1 MNYLNHFR
9 SKLHAVAFR
18 NSEKRFLEVRS
29 RYLYVLIFYF
39 LTSGQY
45 LMIISFGYR
54 QGLINTAIIVLL
66 LLVGLLVIKLATR
79 RLVQKKLRAARYLS
93 KINDGFL
100 LAATIAFMIQG
111 IIFVNPGKTDIQI
124 LYHFGFWWGVFICLI
139 SQFSSSWAI
148 KWLQVSAGCLIVCVK
163 FRGTADL
170 TKMIV
175 GTVNLIFLSFWFFHI
190 EDRHAKH
197 NFLDK
202 YRANQQA
209 ACLKTIIGD
218 LYEAVIVYNDR
229 TKSLLYA
236 NNAVKDLKFWD
247 EGAGLQDNFRR
258 LSLKSDS
265 VKEYARRSTF
275 VSTFS
280 NHDRKQFRRE
290 MFHGKKNLAEFYE
303 FVKDSVRMCG
313 FYMLDVLF
321 QDQTSEG
328 TEEHS
333 YQVQVL
339 SCNYDGQKAW
349 AFMIRD
355 TTERDRIITLQDNNE
370 YKTRLLAS
378 VSHELRTP
386 LNASITFTEKAMESA
401 ETPEHVKNN
410 FLRPALNSCKL
421 LLHLINDILDFSQ
434 VKANKLRLVFEERS
448 IADTIKECVSLLS
461 IQAEKKGIYLKILGL
476 ECIKEELLKTD
487 HNRVRQIILNLLS
500 NALKFTYEGG
510 IILTVKEETRLLEKE
525 KQEIRV
531 ICMSVED
538 TGIGMKPEDQRKL
551 FSTFEK
557 IDLGE
562 KNLMNATGVGLGLVI
577 SNDLA
582 RSLGPPG
589 RDPPIEVRSE
599 FGVGTTF
606 TFEILDQDP
615 VDQRSTSKPTLHP
628 QKSESA
634 DDHSVIAEG
643 DCKISFQGYNS
654 YAKMNDIGL
663 LYTRQPMSR
672 ESLIRAPSRQQAITP
687 QLLPCSCASVL
698 IVDDDMFNISSL
710 ETILH
715 SKNVTTVSAFNGK
728 IAIDKYLSR
737 ENTKCCADCR
747 PFSIIFMDCNM
758 PVMDGYEATS
768 KLKEMMRR
776 EEIRECAIIG
786 CTGHVQPSEV
796 EKCKE
801 SGMDDCVGKP
811 IERSILMQLL
821 QKYKL
826 I

>member
-1 MNYLNHFR
+1 M
-9 SKLHAVAFR
+9 
-18 NSEKRFLEVRS
+18 
-29 RYLYVLIFYF
+29 
-39 LTSGQY
+39 
-45 LMIISFGYR
+45 
-54 QGLINTAIIVLL
+54 
-66 LLVGLLVIKLATR
+66 
-79 RLVQKKLRAARYLS
+79 
-93 KINDGFL
+93 
-100 LAATIAFMIQG
+100 AATIAFMIQG

-265 VKEYARRSTF
+265 VKEYVRRSTF

-339 SCNYDGQKAW
+339 GCNYDGQKAW

-510 IILTVKEETRLLEKE
+510 ITLTVKEETRLLGKE

-551 FSTFEK
+551 FSAFEK

-562 KNLMNATGVGLGLVI
+562 KKSMNATGVGLGLVI

-606 TFEILDQDP
+606 TFEILDQNP
-615 VDQRSTSKPTLHP
+615 NIQAHIRK
-628 QKSESA
+628 KSPHVLQPESL
-634 DDHSVIAEG
+634 DDLSILSEGEKLSIQETHSWT
-643 DCKISFQGYNS
+643 
-654 YAKMNDIGL
+654 KMNDASL
-663 LYTRQPMSR
+663 LLNVQGRSNHHINQD
-672 ESLIRAPSRQQAITP
+672 SLMRLTSRQKWTST
-687 QLLPCSCASVL
+687 LSSSCSCASVL

>member
-1 MNYLNHFR
+1 MDYLNQFR
-9 SKLHAVAFR
+9 SKLHDIAFR
-18 NSEKRFLEVRS
+18 QSEKLYLEVRR
-29 RYLYVLIFYF
+29 RYLYVMIFYF
-39 LTSGQY
+39 LTCGLY
-45 LMIISFGYR
+45 LMMLNIGWDR
-54 QGLINTAIIVLL
+54 GLVATAIIVFLQLL
-66 LLVGLLVIKLATR
+66 GLLFLKIAERGLKQRKIKIATC
-79 RLVQKKLRAARYLS
+79 LS
-93 KINDGFL
+93 YTNNTLL
-100 LAATIAFMIQG
+100 LAATIGFMIEN
-111 IIFVNPGKTDIQI
+111 ILFVDPLKVDPKL

-139 SQFSSSWAI
+139 SHFSSSWI
-148 KWLQVSAGCLIVCVK
+148 VKWLQVTSGALIVCIK
-163 FRGTADL
+163 FRETPELDKL
-170 TKMIV
+170 IT
-175 GTVNLIFLSFWFFHI
+175 GTVNLIFLSFWFYHI
-190 EDRHAKH
+190 EERFAKH
-197 NFLDK
+197 NFLEK
-202 YRANQQA
+202 HRANRQA
-209 ACLKTIIGD
+209 DCLQSIIGD
-218 LYEAVIVYNDR
+218 LNQGVIVYNEQAR
-229 TKSLLYA
+229 KLLYA
-236 NNAVKDLKFWD
+236 NEAVKNLQFWD
-247 EGAGLQDNFRR
+247 ENATLQDNFRGLR
-258 LSLKSDS
+258 KRSAKEIMKKQNGVKHSEKEIGHDTTSLS
-265 VKEYARRSTF
+265 
-275 VSTFS
+275 
-280 NHDRKQFRRE
+280 
-290 MFHGKKNLAEFYE
+290 EFYE
-303 FVKDSVRMCG
+303 MVNNNVRMRSSRAS
-313 FYMLDVLF
+313 YLLDVSF
-321 QDQTSEG
+321 QDKTAED
-328 TEEHS
+328 EEYS
-333 YQVQVL
+333 YHIQML
-339 SCNYDGQKAW
+339 GCNYDGQNAW
-349 AFMIRD
+349 AFIIKD
-355 TTERDRIITLQDNNE
+355 TTERDKIIMLQDNNE
-370 YKTRLLAS
+370 YKSRLLAS

-386 LNASITFTEKAMESA
+386 LNSSITFTEKAMESA

-410 FLRPALNSCKL
+410 FLRPSLNSCKL
-421 LLHLINDILDFSQ
+421 LLNLINDILDFSQ
-434 VKANKLRLVFEERS
+434 MKAHKLRLVFEEKS
-448 IADTIKECVSLLS
+448 IANTIKECVNLLS
-461 IQAEKKGIYLKILGL
+461 IQAEKKGIYLKIVGL
-476 ECIKEELLKTD
+476 DGITDDLLKTD

-826 I
+826 REV